1 MSLTK
6 EKQKQKEKD
15 KKKKAGELVEEEE
28 KPETSE
34 STAAKAEAPEGN
46 SQGHIVILVSQ
57 IYTFVFTIPD
67 GDVSLRVIYFCGWKH
82 ISWAKGRL
90 LVCK

>member
-46 SQGHIVILVSQ
+46 SQGHTVILVSQ
-57 IYTFVFTIPD
+57 ICIHVLF
-67 GDVSLRVIYFCGWKH
+67 SL
-82 ISWAKGRL
+82 S
-90 LVCK
+90 LVEMSL